1 MWPYTKLIL
10 ASLNFTL
17 KGEGFKAPPSNKAQF
32 YRVEVS
38 VIKTVS
44 RPCPGS
50 LTQSPLLPTLR
61 LRPCLWPHRTLE
73 GFMLINSHN
82 LQQSWAADIALAVLL
97 LQLGAISA
105 LHS

>member
-1 MWPYTKLIL
+1 MSRVSHPEPPPPHAEAKTLSL
-10 ASLNFTL
+10 AS
-17 KGEGFKAPPSNKAQF
+17 
-32 YRVEVS
+32 
-38 VIKTVS
+38 
-44 RPCPGS
+44 
-50 LTQSPLLPTLR
+50 
-61 LRPCLWPHRTLE
+61 RTLE